1 MAAAA
6 TAREK
11 YVLRHF
17 SRDISSNIVSFRDY
31 DQFDQFGFLSYDYHC
46 NGSIFLAWYSCYAL
60 VSYVPNVVHSTSVD
74 LFFPYGRD
82 NFQHDQ

>member
-46 NGSIFLAWYSCYAL
+46 NGS
-60 VSYVPNVVHSTSVD
+60 
-74 LFFPYGRD
+74 
-82 NFQHDQ
+82 NF